1 MNWKEEK
8 DFLLLYYALW
18 TKRTKELAEE
28 KIQKLLMLTFYVCG
42 ASKRRKRK
50 LKKKTV
56 RLRGIDIILTK
67 DAKL

>member
-28 KIQKLLMLTFYVCG
+28 KIQKIVNVNILCLWGF
-42 ASKRRKRK
+42 KEK
-50 LKKKTV
+50 KKKT
-56 RLRGIDIILTK
+56 
-67 DAKL
+67 